1 MNFFTLVNLGFAV
14 YLEHMCVVFL
24 SFNANQNRSA
34 IYLLHQHVRNQ
45 LADKLGGSSVC
56 IFGYLV
62 CVYICMYCVYICIS
76 GLDQILVCIS
86 VYTTCISVYLVH
98 HVCNQLVDKLGG
110 TTGRKQ

>member
-14 YLEHMCVVFL
+14 YLEHVCCLFVFL

-34 IYLLHQHVRNQ
+34 IYLLHQHVCNQ

-62 CVYICMYCVYICIS
+62 CLSVYTVCIS
-76 GLDQILVCIS
+76 VYLDQILVCLYIW
-86 VYTTCISVYLVH
+86 CVYLVHH

>member
-1 MNFFTLVNLGFAV
+1 MKFFT
-14 YLEHMCVVFL
+14 L

-34 IYLLHQHVRNQ
+34 IYLLHQHVCNQ

-62 CVYICMYCVYICIS
+62 CLSVYTVCIS
-76 GLDQILVCIS
+76 VYLDQNLLCVSVYTVCISVYPDQILVCLYIW
-86 VYTTCISVYLVH
+86 CVYLVHH